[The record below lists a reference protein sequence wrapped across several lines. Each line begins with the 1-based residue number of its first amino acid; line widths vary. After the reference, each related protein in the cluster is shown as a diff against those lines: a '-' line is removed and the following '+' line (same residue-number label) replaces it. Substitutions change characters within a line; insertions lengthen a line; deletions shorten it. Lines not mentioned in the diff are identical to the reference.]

1 MVNITLSRGTHFN
14 KDFSKQD
21 LSNWDLS
28 HSEFICCTFD
38 DADLSGVDAS
48 NSKFTA
54 GSMMRTKCTN
64 TNFANTRLATK
75 FYPRDCYGMTL
86 TLRCS
91 TFKGMTISKMWWYG
105 WLYFAMMMQPE
116 QESGKDPRDAVIS
129 AIGPARYLK
138 LKGLFQ
144 AREI

>member
-1 MVNITLSRGTHFN
+1 MNLSHVQIYN
-14 KDFSKQD
+14 KDFRKQD
-21 LSNWDLS
+21 LSNQDLS

-38 DADLSGVDAS
+38 DADLSNANAS
-48 NSKFTA
+48 YSKFTA
-54 GSMMRTKCTN
+54 GSMVRTKCTN

-75 FYPRDCYGMTL
+75 FQPRDCYGMTL

-91 TFKGMTISKMWWYG
+91 TFKGMSISRMWWYG
-105 WLYFAMMMQPE
+105 WLYFAMMMVPE
-116 QESGKDPRDAVIS
+116 LENGKDPRDAVIS
-129 AIGPARYLK
+129 AIGTKRYLQ